1 MDFFE
6 AENFKDLVNNCVPS
20 LNERGIFAKIAKYL
34 NVTNVYINQ
43 IFKGDKHLSFEQ
55 GALVAEFFGF
65 TPLQTQYFM
74 HLLGLEKAGHFKLI
88 SYHKNQLSQIRQQS
102 KKIASRVKNS
112 QTMSLENQAIFYSD
126 WRYAAFQI
134 ACALPNINSVANLVE
149 TFRVS
154 EKEATRIL
162 NFLLENGLVISEKDH
177 LRMGLSHSHLD
188 KDSPLISSHHKNWR
202 VFASERSAHIDNDE
216 LMYTAPMVISRKLSK
231 EFRASL
237 LQLIQEFVM
246 KTEGC
251 PDEDLRVLTIDFLR
265 LV

>member
-34 NVTNVYINQ
+34 NVTSVYINQ
-43 IFKGDKHLSFEQ
+43 IFKGDKHLSFEH

-88 SYHKNQLSQIRQQS
+88 NYHKNQLSQIRQQS
-102 KKIASRVKNS
+102 KKIGSRVKNS
-112 QTMSLENQAIFYSD
+112 QTMSLENQTIFYSD
-126 WRYAAFQI
+126 WRYAAFQV
-134 ACALPNINSVANLVE
+134 ACALVNVNNIHDLVNMFSV
-149 TFRVS
+149 T
-154 EKEATRIL
+154 EKEATKIL
-162 NFLLENGLVISEKDH
+162 NFLLENGLVISEKDQ
-177 LRMGLSHSHLD
+177 LRMGLTHSHLD

-202 VFASERSAHIDNDE
+202 VFASEKSSYVDSDE
-216 LMYTAPMVISRKLSK
+216 LMYTAPMVISKKLSK
-231 EFRASL
+231 EFRTTL
-237 LQLIQEFVM
+237 LEVIQDFVK

-251 PDEDLRVLTIDFLR
+251 ADEDLRVLLIDFLR
-265 LV
+265 VE